1 VSGGSGRLGPALGG
15 VTGVSHHRRVNA
27 DTHDL
32 PSDAPPPLATAP
44 DTPLRLLLV
53 DDEALARLRLRTLLQ
68 DCPGVQVAGEAADA
82 DAALAA
88 VHAAAQAQAQGQG
101 PGLDALLLD
110 IRMPGRDGLRLAAA
124 LKALPRPPAVIFV
137 TAHGEHAVKAFEL
150 EALDY
155 LTKPV
160 RRDRLHAAL
169 QRLRQRVRPAQAP
182 PPSAAGPALV
192 VTDRGRVLRVPLD
205 EVLYLKAEQKYVTL
219 RTAAHTHVLDESLT
233 ELEQRIAQLAPLAGP
248 AAPVFIRVHRNALVG
263 RHAVRALAQREAA
276 GRDEDEPGDAPAA
289 TGEGWAVQV
298 APLNEW
304 LAVSRRQVAAVRAAL
319 AADTPR

>member
-1 VSGGSGRLGPALGG
+1 M
-15 VTGVSHHRRVNA
+15 
-27 DTHDL
+27 
-32 PSDAPPPLATAP
+32 PPWPGATADAAARP
-44 DTPLRLLLV
+44 VADEPATTPLRLLLV

-68 DCPGVQVAGEAADA
+68 ELPGVQVAGEAADA
-82 DAALAA
+82 DAALAQ
-88 VHAAAQAQAQGQG
+88 VHAAARAEADARG

-169 QRLRQRVRPAQAP
+169 QRLRQRVRPADAVAHP
-182 PPSAAGPALV
+182 AAGPALV
-192 VTDRGRVLRVPLD
+192 VTDRGRVLRVPLH

-219 RTAAHTHVLDESLT
+219 RTVAHTHVLDESLT
-233 ELEQRIAQLAPLAGP
+233 DLEQRIAQLAALAGP

-276 GRDEDEPGDAPAA
+276 ASEGDEPAEPSE
-289 TGEGWAVQV
+289 TPGEGWAVQV

-319 AADTPR
+319 AADAPR

>member
-1 VSGGSGRLGPALGG
+1 MPPRCALA
-15 VTGVSHHRRVNA
+15 HHWRVN
-27 DTHDL
+27 TEPPHPHPR
-32 PSDAPPPLATAP
+32 PSHPARVGAGLA
-44 DTPLRLLLV
+44 LQLLLV
-53 DDEALARLRLRTLLQ
+53 DDEALARLRLRTLLGE
-68 DCPGVQVAGEAADA
+68 CPGVQVAGEAADA
-82 DAALAA
+82 DAALAQ
-88 VHAAAQAQAQGQG
+88 VHAAVRAQAAGEG

-124 LKALPRPPAVIFV
+124 LKALPQPPAVIFV
-137 TAHGEHAVKAFEL
+137 TAHGEHALKAFEL

-169 QRLRQRVRPAQAP
+169 QRLRQRVRPAQAVALP
-182 PPSAAGPALV
+182 ASGPALV

-233 ELEQRIAQLAPLAGP
+233 ELAQRIAQLAALAGSV
-248 AAPVFIRVHRNALVG
+248 APVFIRVHRNALVG
-263 RHAVRALAQREAA
+263 RHAVRALAQRGGEDPDEAA
-276 GRDEDEPGDAPAA
+276 
-289 TGEGWAVQV
+289 GEGWAVQV
-298 APLNEW
+298 APLDEW

-319 AADTPR
+319 TAEAPK